1 MAVSAAVPRGRGA
14 AQRGATP
21 HEKCA
26 RSAPSQ
32 RAGRSRRFL
41 EVLTVF
47 FSKKILVFVSC
58 IQSWEK
64 WRLSSLLF
72 PDHDVSVTNGV
83 NNSIVHTVF
92 FIF

>member
-47 FSKKILVFVSC
+47 FSKKYWFFPVFKAGKNGDLIRYFSQ
-58 IQSWEK
+58 ITTFQSQM
-64 WRLSSLLF
+64 
-72 PDHDVSVTNGV
+72 V
-83 NNSIVHTVF
+83 
-92 FIF
+92 